1 MFRLLQWSDSHLNAT
16 GVNATQR
23 LIPTVPNIDFTVHC
37 GDVTKSQFSD
47 GIGTYDG
54 AKSACVIGNHDAV
67 ISGFGN
73 IDWTQQVSQQ
83 QIYERYLSKSKTALS
98 LDMNVNETWWCK
110 KIAPRNL
117 LILGLNDTVTDATL
131 SSQMA
136 WLDGKLSEAEQE
148 NLDVVVVKHGPTIHE
163 NIENCNFSSSYM
175 TSAGFSTD
183 KSDYAK
189 WYPNGE
195 KMMNKITSS
204 SANVVCVLCGHEHGD
219 GFGIIIKQDGKRIP
233 VIHIGSTLIDEYND
247 VPRADDSNRTA
258 SVVCNL
264 FEYSDECN
272 SLRVYRLGA
281 DSSKNGALR
290 KLLVYS
296 YDTEEIVA
304 ACSNRE

>member
-1 MFRLLQWSDSHLNAT
+1 MFRILQWADSHLNAS
-16 GVNATQR
+16 GVNATQK
-23 LIPTVPNIDFTVHC
+23 LIPSVPNIDFTVHC

-83 QIYERYLSKSKTALS
+83 QIYDRYLSKSKTVLN
-98 LDMNVNETWWCK
+98 LDMNVNETWWSK
-110 KIAPRNL
+110 KVAPRNL
-117 LILGLNDTVTDATL
+117 LILGLNDTTTGEAL
-131 SSQMA
+131 ENQMN
-136 WLDGKLSEAEQE
+136 WLDRKLAEAENE
-148 NLDVVVVKHGPTIHE
+148 KLDVVVAKHGPTIYE
-163 NIENCNFSSSYM
+163 NIEKCNFSSAYM

-195 KMMNKITSS
+195 KMMNKIAS
-204 SANVVCVLCGHEHGD
+204 SAANIVCVLCGHEHGD

-233 VIHIGSTLIDEYND
+233 MIHIGSTLVDEYND
-247 VPRADDSNRTA
+247 VPRTTDTNRTA

-264 FEYSDECN
+264 IEYSDECK

-281 DSSKNGALR
+281 DSSKNGSLR

-296 YDTEEIVA
+296 YEAEDIVA
-304 ACSNRE
+304 ACTNGQ